1 MNIPHTIGRYEVRG
15 ILGEGGMATVLEG
28 WDPVLHRT
36 LAVKLVDKT
45 KLDLETK
52 EETLRRF
59 KREAQA
65 AARLA
70 HANVVQVYEYG
81 EEGDYCFIAM
91 EHVAGKPLTAYLSEG
106 LKTELRRVRDIIGQL
121 LDALAYSHAQGVVHR
136 DIKPGNLLV
145 TREGNIKVT
154 DFGIARME
162 TSNVTQHGHMLGTPE
177 LHVAASNISAR
188 HPMVALTCSPP
199 ECCCTNC

>member
-1 MNIPHTIGRYEVRG
+1 MNIPAAIGRYEIRG

-36 LAVKLVDKT
+36 LAIKLVDKA
-45 KLDLETK
+45 KLDPETK
-52 EETLRRF
+52 DEALRRF

-81 EEGDYCFIAM
+81 EEGNYCFIAM
-91 EHVAGKPLTAYLSEG
+91 EYVAGKPLTAYLSEG
-106 LKTELRRVRDIIGQL
+106 LKTELQRVRDIIGQL

-136 DIKPGNLLV
+136 DGFACVLRLHAGDSGAGAGKALRGFQRSVKRGRLGKCLLRPLLCASHIGCDLFAILFIV
-145 TREGNIKVT
+145 IRKH
-154 DFGIARME
+154 FGF
-162 TSNVTQHGHMLGTPE
+162 
-177 LHVAASNISAR
+177 
-188 HPMVALTCSPP
+188 
-199 ECCCTNC
+199 

>member
-1 MNIPHTIGRYEVRG
+1 MNIPAIIGRYEVRG
-15 ILGEGGMATVLEG
+15 LLGEGGMATVLEG

-36 LAVKLVDKT
+36 LAIKLVDKT
-45 KLDLETK
+45 KLERETK
-52 EETLRRF
+52 DEALSRF

-65 AARLA
+65 AARLT

-81 EEGDYCFIAM
+81 EEGDFCFIAM

-106 LKTELRRVRDIIGQL
+106 LKSELQRVRDIIGQL
-121 LDALAYSHAQGVVHR
+121 LDALAYSHAQGVIHR

-154 DFGIARME
+154 DFGIARIE
-162 TSNVTQHGHMLGTPE
+162 TSNVTQHGHMLGTSSYMSPE
-177 LHVAASNISAR
+177 
-188 HPMVALTCSPP
+188 
-199 ECCCTNC
+199 